1 MKKLFV
7 LLFALI
13 GISARSFAQ
22 APEKLSYQAV
32 IRNAGNGLVS
42 NQTVGMR
49 ISILQGSASG
59 SAVYAETQQGSTNAS
74 GLVTLE
80 IGSGTVVSGSFA
92 AINWTSGPYF
102 IKTETDP
109 EGGSNYSLTGTS
121 QLLSVPYALYAKT
134 SGSSTP
140 GPQGPA
146 GPQGATGPQGPA
158 GQPGAQ
164 GPTGQ
169 TGPQGI
175 QGSAGATGA
184 QGPIGL
190 TGPAGATGPQGPAGP
205 IGLQGPAG
213 SNGKNA
219 LIRTT
224 AEAAGANCANGGVK
238 IEAGLD
244 ADGNGTLSDTE
255 VNSSQTKY
263 LCNGATGA
271 TGATGVQGPAGP
283 AGSGGFVHYVGE
295 QFGGGVVFHV
305 YRDAAGVER
314 GLVVSLNNQSEGA
327 AWSNITNQ
335 LAGATS
341 VTDGLSNSTSII
353 NQQGHINSAA
363 KLCLDYQNSGFSD
376 WYLPSKIELNL
387 LNKSLLEVNNTLEG
401 IAGSK
406 KIFGTSEFAIGNLYW
421 SSSEY
426 DLGNAWYIDDYG
438 SGYSKELSKK
448 VRAIRSYSVPSGSGN
463 SVTDVDGNTYE
474 TITIGSQV
482 WMKENLK
489 VSKYRNGDAISTNLS
504 NTAWQNT
511 TSGGYAVYENNPVND
526 SIYGKLYN
534 LYAVADPRG
543 LCPVGWHVPSD
554 GEWKTLESN
563 LGMTSSDL
571 DNTGSRGGAQNI
583 GGKLKSNS
591 SLWQSPN
598 TGATNAVGFSA
609 IPAAYRNIDGQFYG
623 LGVDAVWWSSS
634 LNGTNKAWSRLVTKG
649 DGSSARFDYH
659 LKSYGFSVRCLK
671 D

>member
-13 GISARSFAQ
+13 GFSVRSFAQ

-59 SAVYAETQQGSTNAS
+59 SVVYAETQQASTNAS

-146 GPQGATGPQGPA
+146 GPQGPT
-158 GQPGAQ
+158 GAQ
-164 GPTGQ
+164 GP
-169 TGPQGI
+169 
-175 QGSAGATGA
+175 

-190 TGPAGATGPQGPAGP
+190 TGPAGPAGAQGPAGQTGVQGPQGPA
-205 IGLQGPAG
+205 
-213 SNGKNA
+213 GKNA

-224 AEAAGANCANGGVK
+224 PEAAGANCANGGVK

-244 ADGNGTLSDTE
+244 ADGNGTLSDAE

-341 VTDGLSNSTSII
+341 SWDGLANSNTIVA
-353 NQQGHINSAA
+353 QAGHSSSAA
-363 KLCLDYQNSGFSD
+363 KLCLDYSAGGFDD
-376 WYLPSKIELNL
+376 WYLPSNGELNIL
-387 LNKSLLEVNNTLEG
+387 YQNLREVNPAL
-401 IAGSK
+401 GS
-406 KIFGTSEFAIGNLYW
+406 ISGASEVYGSTRCCFYYW
-421 SSSEY
+421 SSSE
-426 DLGNAWYIDDYG
+426 
-438 SGYSKELSKK
+438 SGEFGGWVLDHVGIHGFNDKVGPNQ
-448 VRAIRSYSVPSGSGN
+448 VRAIRAYSVPSGSSN

-474 TITIGSQV
+474 TVTIGTQV

-489 VSKYRNGDAISTNLS
+489 VSKYRNGDAIPTNLS
-504 NTAWQNT
+504 NTVWQNT
-511 TSGGYAVYENNPVND
+511 TSGAYAIYDNNLLND

-534 LYAVADPRG
+534 WYAVADPRG

-554 GEWKTLESN
+554 HEWNILTKYLDPLGDTTQCCSN
-563 LGMTSSDL
+563 VAGAKMKSLGNIEAGTGIWYAPNSDAT
-571 DNTGSRGGAQNI
+571 NSTGYTGFPGGLRLLNGTFTNI
-583 GGKLKSNS
+583 GYIG
-591 SLWQSPN
+591 
-598 TGATNAVGFSA
+598 
-609 IPAAYRNIDGQFYG
+609 Y
-623 LGVDAVWWSSS
+623 WWSSTEIS
-634 LNGTNKAWSRLVTKG
+634 SIQAWLRYLYR
-649 DGSSARFDYH
+649 DGSGLTRANI
-659 LKSYGFSVRCLK
+659 YGKRSGYTVRCLK